1 MRLAL
6 TNLKGG
12 TAKTTSAVYLAC
24 VLAKRGSVVLVDAD
38 PQGSASLWA
47 EAASDLPFATVAV
60 ANTAVA
66 RTVLDLTQRWDHV
79 VVDTAPGQIP
89 ITTAALQVVDL
100 ALVPITTGSV
110 DLVRWGTTADLISS
124 AQGSNTELRAAT
136 LLTKT
141 RATTISRRD
150 VRQGLESDGRLPV
163 LQTEVPLRESIAGAE
178 GTTPASL
185 EPYEAVL
192 DELAAVAR

>member
-1 MRLAL
+1 MRIAL

-47 EAASDLPFATVAV
+47 EAAPDLPFATVAV

-66 RTVLDLTQRWDHV
+66 RTVLDLTERWDHV
-79 VVDTAPGQIP
+79 LVDTAPGQIP

-100 ALVPITTGSV
+100 
-110 DLVRWGTTADLISS
+110 
-124 AQGSNTELRAAT
+124 
-136 LLTKT
+136 
-141 RATTISRRD
+141 
-150 VRQGLESDGRLPV
+150 
-163 LQTEVPLRESIAGAE
+163 
-178 GTTPASL
+178 
-185 EPYEAVL
+185 
-192 DELAAVAR
+192 